1 MAEDFHTMNPDT
13 TATESVDDFPFPR
26 SGGLG
31 VEKLDV
37 ESLHARD
44 NVEIRTTEDVIYA
57 VCIGKHLHAILTS
70 SNKQA
75 RALQIIICGGTNAD
89 SSEYTPNRVFVG
101 GRLAYT
107 FEKDSATMLTTPVIA
122 AMSYLPG
129 PK

>member
-1 MAEDFHTMNPDT
+1 MNPDAT
-13 TATESVDDFPFPR
+13 GTESVDDSPFPR
-26 SGGLG
+26 CGGQG
-31 VEKLDV
+31 VEKLDI

-44 NVEIRTTEDVIYA
+44 RVEIRTTEDVIYS
-57 VCIGKHLHAILTS
+57 VWVGKHLHAILTS

-107 FEKDSATMLTTPVIA
+107 FEKDSTTVMTTPVIA
-122 AMSYLPG
+122 AMAFQPG

>member
-1 MAEDFHTMNPDT
+1 MSSDDSSTVALDT
-13 TATESVDDFPFPR
+13 PR
-26 SGGLG
+26 TVASPASDGKNVG
-31 VEKLDV
+31 KLDV

-44 NVEIRTTEDVIYA
+44 NVEIRTTEDVIYS
-57 VCIGKHLHAILTS
+57 VCVGKNLHAILTS
-70 SNKQA
+70 SSKQA

-107 FEKDSATMLTTPVIA
+107 FEKDSTTMRTTPVIA
-122 AMSYLPG
+122 SMSHLPG

>member
-1 MAEDFHTMNPDT
+1 MSSDDSSAMALDT
-13 TATESVDDFPFPR
+13 PQSVEPPA
-26 SGGLG
+26 SGGKN

-44 NVEIRTTEDVIYA
+44 NVEIRTSEDVVYA
-57 VCIGKHLHAILTS
+57 VCIGKNLHAILTS

-107 FEKDSATMLTTPVIA
+107 FEKDSTTMLTTPVIA

>member
-1 MAEDFHTMNPDT
+1 MSPEDASAVALDAPQPV
-13 TATESVDDFPFPR
+13 AGPASR
-26 SGGLG
+26 GKR

-44 NVEIRTTEDVIYA
+44 NLEIRTTEDVVYA
-57 VCIGKHLHAILTS
+57 VCIGKNLHAILTS

-107 FEKDSATMLTTPVIA
+107 FEKDSTTMLTTPVIA

>member
-1 MAEDFHTMNPDT
+1 MS
-13 TATESVDDFPFPR
+13 SVDSSAVAIETPPSVEAQA
-26 SGGLG
+26 SGGKS

-44 NVEIRTTEDVIYA
+44 NVEIRTTEDVVYS
-57 VCIGKHLHAILTS
+57 VFVGKNLHAILTAS
-70 SNKQA
+70 SKQA
-75 RALQIIICGGTNAD
+75 SALQIILCGGTNAD

-107 FEKDSATMLTTPVIA
+107 FEKDSTTVLTTPVIA

>member
-1 MAEDFHTMNPDT
+1 MSPDDSSAVVPDT
-13 TATESVDDFPFPR
+13 LRTVASPA
-26 SGGLG
+26 SGGKII
-31 VEKLDV
+31 EKLDV
-37 ESLHARD
+37 ESLQARD

-57 VCIGKHLHAILTS
+57 VCVGKNLHAILTS

-107 FEKDSATMLTTPVIA
+107 FEKDSTTVLTTPVIA
-122 AMSYLPG
+122 EMSYLPG

>member
-1 MAEDFHTMNPDT
+1 M
-13 TATESVDDFPFPR
+13 SSDDSSAVTLDAPQPVACQA
-26 SGGLG
+26 SGGKS

-37 ESLHARD
+37 DSLHARD
-44 NVEIRTTEDVIYA
+44 NVVIRTTEDVVYA
-57 VCIGKHLHAILTS
+57 VCIGKNLHAILTS

-107 FEKDSATMLTTPVIA
+107 FEKDSTTMLTTPVIA

-129 PK
+129 PR

>member
-1 MAEDFHTMNPDT
+1 MSPDDSST
-13 TATESVDDFPFPR
+13 VALETPPNDPSPA
-26 SGGLG
+26 SGGKT

-37 ESLHARD
+37 ESLNARD
-44 NVEIRTTEDVIYA
+44 NVEIRTTENVIYS
-57 VCIGKHLHAILTS
+57 VCVGKNLHSILSS

-75 RALQIIICGGTNAD
+75 RALQVIICGGTNAD
-89 SSEYTPNRVFVG
+89 SSEYTPNRVYVG

-107 FEKDSATMLTTPVIA
+107 FEKDSTTMLTTPVIA

>member
-1 MAEDFHTMNPDT
+1 MSSDDSSAVALDAPQ
-13 TATESVDDFPFPR
+13 SVASQA
-26 SGGLG
+26 SGGKS

-44 NVEIRTTEDVIYA
+44 NVEIRTTEDVVYS
-57 VCIGKHLHAILTS
+57 VCIGKNLHAILTS

-107 FEKDSATMLTTPVIA
+107 FEKDSTTMLTTPVIA

-129 PK
+129 PR